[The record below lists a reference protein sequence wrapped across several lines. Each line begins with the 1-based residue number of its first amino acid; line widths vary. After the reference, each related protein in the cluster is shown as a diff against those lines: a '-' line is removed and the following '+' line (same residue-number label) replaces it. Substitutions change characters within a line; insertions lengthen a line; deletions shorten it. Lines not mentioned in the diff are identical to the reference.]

1 MTIEIETVDQLI
13 AAGYSV
19 STFCHACKRV
29 GPKLDLQK
37 YSAAGRGHL
46 RPIDLKLRH
55 RECGTVLSLT
65 IHAAKGYGK

>member
-1 MTIEIETVDQLI
+1 MTIVIETVEQLL

-19 STFCHACKRV
+19 STYCHACKRV
-29 GPKLDLQK
+29 GPLLNLQK
-37 YSAAGRGHL
+37 YIDQGCGNL

-55 RECGTVLSLT
+55 RECGALLSLT